1 MHRIQVSLARAGQG
15 QSAVMTDKQRR
26 VQVSF
31 QLAYLLA
38 DSGLRNFEIFRGLG
52 ETQAPAGDLKSAQ
65 NI

>member
-1 MHRIQVSLARAGQG
+1 VHRIQVSLARAGQG
-15 QSAVMTDKQRR
+15 QSAVMTDKQRCIEIG
-26 VQVSF
+26 F

-52 ETQAPAGDLKSAQ
+52 ETHSPAGGLKSTQ